1 MPLSIL
7 VVEDDDFMAS
17 LLQFLLERQQMQVTR
32 VADGRAALERIDG
45 EPAFDAVLL
54 DLMLPRVG
62 GHQVLEHLRQ
72 RPGWRDTPVLVLSAL
87 DGSADIVQALDGGAD
102 DYLCKPFN
110 PDELLARLRRLLR
123 TRDRATARSP
133 ADPLP
138 PEPAPVQLPPLAL
151 QPPHVNA

>member
-1 MPLSIL
+1 MPRSIL

-17 LLQFLLERQQMQVTR
+17 LLQFLLERQQMRVTR
-32 VADGRAALERIDG
+32 VADGRAALDRLEG

-62 GHQVLEHLRQ
+62 GHQVLEHIRQ

-87 DGSADIVQALDGGAD
+87 DGSSDIVQALDGGAD

-110 PDELLARLRRLLR
+110 PEELLARLRRLLR
-123 TRDRATARSP
+123 TRDRALYRPQAGSQ
-133 ADPLP
+133 PL
-138 PEPAPVQLPPLAL
+138 EAITPPLQPDTL
-151 QPPHVNA
+151 QMPHVNA